1 MNRAWHPA
9 PRRVPAA
16 LGAVALTSALLLA
29 LNVAPPKRWAPV
41 PPSTVLFV
49 ALPALPPPQ
58 PAVAPRP
65 PPAREPGRL
74 PSHRAAE
81 PDEKRLAAEPRLPAN
96 ASATSAQPWVLS
108 KSPPPTASAPE
119 PTASAPLKLDAATLR
134 AAARGSRSDARR
146 QAEASGRELGSGEML
161 TAQQRLARDTA
172 SAGKPDCVGPD
183 SGGSLLSIPLIAYQA
198 LTGHCH

>member
-1 MNRAWHPA
+1 MTRAWHPA
-9 PRRVPAA
+9 PRRTPAA

-29 LNVAPPKRWAPV
+29 LNAAPPRQPAPV

-58 PAVAPRP
+58 SAVLPRP
-65 PPAREPGRL
+65 LPAPETGSL
-74 PSHRAAE
+74 PRHRAAE
-81 PDEKRLAAEPRLPAN
+81 LDEKRRAAEPPLPAN
-96 ASATSAQPWVLS
+96 ASTAPPWALAE
-108 KSPPPTASAPE
+108 SPPFAASAPD
-119 PTASAPLKLDAATLR
+119 PAASAPLKLDAATLR
-134 AAARGSRSDARR
+134 AAARGSRSDARL

-198 LTGHCH
+198 LAGHCR